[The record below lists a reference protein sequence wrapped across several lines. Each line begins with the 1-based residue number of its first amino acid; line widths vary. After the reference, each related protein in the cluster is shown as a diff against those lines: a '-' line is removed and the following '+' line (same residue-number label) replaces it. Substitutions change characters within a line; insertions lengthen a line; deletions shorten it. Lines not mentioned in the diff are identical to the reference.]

1 MSCDGSNSASC
12 NNIAEM
18 YYKGQGVEEDK
29 AKGIIYYKKSCD
41 VGEWN
46 SYIAYGNLGEYY
58 HDNGDKFKATQ
69 YYKKACDL
77 GKMKIEFFEVASPEY
92 KDNWDNSCKMY
103 EKLK

>member
-1 MSCDGSNSASC
+1 
-12 NNIAEM
+12 M

-46 SYIAYGNLGEYY
+46 SYIACGNIGKYY

-77 GKMKIEFFEVASPEY
+77 VR
-92 KDNWDNSCKMY
+92 
-103 EKLK
+103 